1 MAEIKDYSVTADDND
16 SASPNGMPEGMAP
29 SGVNNSWRE
38 SFARVKRWYE
48 DIQGA
53 KTTTGSSNAY
63 VLAAART
70 VAAYAAGDA
79 YMFKANH
86 TCTAAG
92 STLNVDSVG
101 AKSIVTPAGAALGAG
116 DITSGGIYIVA
127 YEATADKF
135 MLLAGGSTFSGD
147 IIIKTSDGGIL
158 NLQTSDTTVTSGSV
172 LGRTDYQAPDEA
184 SGTDAILLAASI
196 AAVAT
201 DTFAADN
208 NSTKL
213 SFMTA
218 ATAAAAE
225 TMSLSSG
232 GNLTL
237 PTDGVVIAA
246 GADSD
251 VTLAHNH
258 DLGLTLSAGANAT
271 QLTVTS
277 TDAGASAAP
286 TIALVRNSATPAAS
300 DQLGHINFVGED
312 AGSNAT
318 TYAQII
324 ANIVDPTGG
333 GEDGS
338 LDFYCIEAGTAVKA
352 LNLTGGDVSLP
363 TDAAILKFGAD
374 SDVTLTHVHDTG
386 LLLNST
392 MALQFNDAS
401 QYINAPTATVLD
413 INATDEVEINATL
426 ADVNAN
432 LDVSGTYQGGGTM
445 TTGGN
450 IVIPDS
456 GTIGS
461 ASDTDA
467 IAIRDDGNVGINSSG
482 SDTVKLSIYDNTDSS
497 GDPDTSNQLLAA
509 HQDHADNTR
518 VAVQITNDGTGIG
531 LYSQKNGDGTGSA
544 VYAYNNSSVS
554 AIASRGHSVLG
565 YGGYFSTNSSSSVG
579 CAGFGPSST
588 HYGYLGYSTL
598 GVYGTSIQSGGAIT
612 GVTLSISST
621 KNFRISHGLREG
633 HDLVHSSIEGPQI
646 DVVYRGKVELVNGQ
660 ASIDIDSH
668 YDMTSGTFEWL
679 TKSDSVQTFTSN
691 ETGWDAVRSS
701 FSGDT
706 ITIECQNSSSTDT
719 ISWMVIAERG
729 DPDIMESSTTDNE
742 GNLIIE
748 PESEPELELPPPPN
762 FEPPPEN

>member
-63 VLAAART
+63 VLAAARVVT
-70 VAAYAAGDA
+70 AYAAGDA

-92 STLNVDSVG
+92 STLNVDSLG

-127 YEATADKF
+127 YEASADKF
-135 MLLAGGSTFSGD
+135 MLLGGSSTFSGD
-147 IIIKTSDGGIL
+147 ITAKTSDGAIL

-172 LGRTDYQAPDEA
+172 LGRIDYQAPNEA

-196 AAVAT
+196 SAIAT

-208 NSTKL
+208 NSCKL
-213 SFMTA
+213 SFQTA
-218 ATAAAAE
+218 TSAAAAE

-246 GADSD
+246 G
-251 VTLAHNH
+251 VN
-258 DLGLTLSAGANAT
+258 
-271 QLTVTS
+271 
-277 TDAGASAAP
+277 
-286 TIALVRNSATPAAS
+286 
-300 DQLGHINFVGED
+300 
-312 AGSNAT
+312 
-318 TYAQII
+318 
-324 ANIVDPTGG
+324 
-333 GEDGS
+333 
-338 LDFYCIEAGTAVKA
+338 
-352 LNLTGGDVSLP
+352 
-363 TDAAILKFGAD
+363 

-392 MALQFNDAS
+392 MALQCNDAA
-401 QYINAPTATVLD
+401 QYINAPSATVLD
-413 INATDEVEINATL
+413 INATDEIELNATL

-450 IVIPDS
+450 IVIPDA
-456 GTIGS
+456 GNIGS

-467 IAIRDDGNVGINSSG
+467 IAISSAGVVSLSATTEASATGTAAVTLAGGLGVAKDMWIGDDIVMDSDACVLKMGADQDLTLTHAADVSLTVASAGATTDLIVNNTATDGDPTVRWALSGTDKFTMGVDDGA
-482 SDTVKLSIYDNTDSS
+482 SDSLKIGAGGGLGTPYFEMLSTGHMSFGTN
-497 GDPDTSNQLLAA
+497 AA
-509 HQDHADNTR
+509 A
-518 VAVQITNDGTGIG
+518 DGTGAYFYNNTTDEIG
-531 LYSQKNGDGTGSA
+531 VSIRQDNASNNTSALYSVNDAAQPAIRGLSAGNTIYSVTSSAAHGA
-544 VYAYNNSSVS
+544 VYGIASNSS
-554 AIASRGHSVLG
+554 
-565 YGGYFSTNSSSSVG
+565 
-579 CAGFGPSST
+579 
-588 HYGYLGYSTL
+588 HYTLLGYSTH
-598 GVYGTSIQSGGAIT
+598 GCYATSVYCVGALYKGSGT
-612 GVTLSISST
+612 
-621 KNFRISHGLREG
+621 FRIPHGLREDY
-633 HDLVHSSIEGPQI
+633 DLLHSFVEGPQCDLI
-646 DVVYRGKVELVNGQ
+646 YRGTVDLVDGR
-660 ASIDIDSH
+660 ATVSMDTK
-668 YDMTSGTFEWL
+668 YGMTAGTFAWL
-679 TKSDSVQTFTSN
+679 TKDIQPFTSN
-691 ETGWDAVRSS
+691 ETGWDAVKSS

-706 ITIECQNSSSTDT
+706 ITIECQNTSSTDT
-719 ISWMVIAERG
+719 ISWMVVAERD
-729 DPDIMESSTTDNE
+729 DPNIKASEITDSD

-748 PESEPELELPPPPN
+748 RPSEPAPPSPG
-762 FEPPPEN
+762 

>member
-63 VLAAART
+63 VLAAARVVT
-70 VAAYAAGDA
+70 AYAAGDA

-92 STLNVDSVG
+92 STLNVDSLG

-127 YEATADKF
+127 YEASADKF
-135 MLLAGGSTFSGD
+135 MLLGGSSTFSGD
-147 IIIKTSDGGIL
+147 ITAKTSDGAIL

-172 LGRTDYQAPDEA
+172 LGRIDYQAPNEA

-196 AAVAT
+196 SAIAT

-208 NSTKL
+208 NSCKL
-213 SFMTA
+213 SFQTA
-218 ATAAAAE
+218 TSAAAAE

-246 GADSD
+246 G
-251 VTLAHNH
+251 VN
-258 DLGLTLSAGANAT
+258 
-271 QLTVTS
+271 
-277 TDAGASAAP
+277 
-286 TIALVRNSATPAAS
+286 
-300 DQLGHINFVGED
+300 
-312 AGSNAT
+312 
-318 TYAQII
+318 
-324 ANIVDPTGG
+324 
-333 GEDGS
+333 
-338 LDFYCIEAGTAVKA
+338 
-352 LNLTGGDVSLP
+352 
-363 TDAAILKFGAD
+363 

-401 QYINAPTATVLD
+401 QYINAPSATVLD
-413 INATDEVEINATL
+413 INATDEIELNATL

-450 IVIPDS
+450 IVIPDA
-456 GTIGS
+456 GNIGS

-467 IAIRDDGNVGINSSG
+467 IAISSAGVVSLSATTEASATGTAAVTLAGGLGVAKDMWIGDDIVMDSDACVLKMGADQDLTLTHAADVSLTVASAGATTDLIVNNTATDGDPTVRWALSGTDKFTMGVDDGA
-482 SDTVKLSIYDNTDSS
+482 SDSLKIGAGGGLGTPYFEMLSTGHMSFGTN
-497 GDPDTSNQLLAA
+497 AA
-509 HQDHADNTR
+509 A
-518 VAVQITNDGTGIG
+518 DGTGAYFYNNTTDEIG
-531 LYSQKNGDGTGSA
+531 VSIRQDNASNNTSALYSVNDAAQPAIRGLSAGNTIYSVTSSAAHGA
-544 VYAYNNSSVS
+544 VYGIASNSS
-554 AIASRGHSVLG
+554 
-565 YGGYFSTNSSSSVG
+565 
-579 CAGFGPSST
+579 
-588 HYGYLGYSTL
+588 HYTLLGYSTH
-598 GVYGTSIQSGGAIT
+598 GCYATSVYCVGALYKGSGT
-612 GVTLSISST
+612 
-621 KNFRISHGLREG
+621 FRIPHGLRAG
-633 HDLVHSSIEGPQI
+633 HDLLHSFIEGPQCDLI
-646 DVVYRGKVELVNGQ
+646 YRGRVDLVNGR
-660 ASIDIDSH
+660 ATVSMDTK
-668 YDMTSGTFEWL
+668 YGMTAGTFAWL
-679 TKSDSVQTFTSN
+679 TKDIQTFTSN
-691 ETGWDAVRSS
+691 ETGWDAVKSS

-706 ITIECQNSSSTDT
+706 ITIECQNADSTDT
-719 ISWMVIAERG
+719 ISWMVVAERD
-729 DPDIMESSTTDNE
+729 DPNIKASEITDSD

-748 PESEPELELPPPPN
+748 RPSEPAPPSPG
-762 FEPPPEN
+762 

>member
-63 VLAAART
+63 VLAAARVVT
-70 VAAYAAGDA
+70 AYAAGDA

-92 STLNVDSVG
+92 STLNVDSLG

-127 YEATADKF
+127 YEASADKF
-135 MLLAGGSTFSGD
+135 MLLGGSSTFSGD
-147 IIIKTSDGGIL
+147 ITAKTSDGAIL

-172 LGRTDYQAPDEA
+172 LGRIDYQAPNEA

-196 AAVAT
+196 SAIAT

-208 NSTKL
+208 NSCKL
-213 SFMTA
+213 SFQTA
-218 ATAAAAE
+218 TSAAAAE

-246 GADSD
+246 G
-251 VTLAHNH
+251 VN
-258 DLGLTLSAGANAT
+258 
-271 QLTVTS
+271 
-277 TDAGASAAP
+277 
-286 TIALVRNSATPAAS
+286 
-300 DQLGHINFVGED
+300 
-312 AGSNAT
+312 
-318 TYAQII
+318 
-324 ANIVDPTGG
+324 
-333 GEDGS
+333 
-338 LDFYCIEAGTAVKA
+338 
-352 LNLTGGDVSLP
+352 
-363 TDAAILKFGAD
+363 

-401 QYINAPTATVLD
+401 QYINAPSATVLD
-413 INATDEVEINATL
+413 INATDEIELNATL

-450 IVIPDS
+450 IVIPDA
-456 GTIGS
+456 GNIGS

-467 IAIRDDGNVGINSSG
+467 IAISSAGVVSLSATTEASATGTAAVTLAGGLGVAKDMWIGDDIVMDSDACVLKMGADQDLTLTHAADVSLTVASAGATTDLIVNNTATDGDPTVRWALSGTDKFTMGVDDGA
-482 SDTVKLSIYDNTDSS
+482 SDSLKIGAGGGLGTPYFEMLSTGHMSFGTN
-497 GDPDTSNQLLAA
+497 AA
-509 HQDHADNTR
+509 A
-518 VAVQITNDGTGIG
+518 DGTGAYFYNNTTDEIG
-531 LYSQKNGDGTGSA
+531 VSIRQDNASNNTSALYSVNDAAQPAIRGLSAGNTIYSVTSSAAHGA
-544 VYAYNNSSVS
+544 VYGIASNSS
-554 AIASRGHSVLG
+554 
-565 YGGYFSTNSSSSVG
+565 
-579 CAGFGPSST
+579 
-588 HYGYLGYSTL
+588 HYTLLGYSTH
-598 GVYGTSIQSGGAIT
+598 GCYATSVYCVGALYKGSGT
-612 GVTLSISST
+612 
-621 KNFRISHGLREG
+621 FRIPHGLRAG
-633 HDLVHSSIEGPQI
+633 HDLLHSFIEGPQCDLI
-646 DVVYRGKVELVNGQ
+646 YRGRVDLVNGR
-660 ASIDIDSH
+660 ATVSMDTK
-668 YDMTSGTFEWL
+668 YGMTAGTFAWL
-679 TKSDSVQTFTSN
+679 TKDIQTFTSN
-691 ETGWDAVRSS
+691 ETGWDAVKSS

-706 ITIECQNSSSTDT
+706 ITIECQNTSSTDT
-719 ISWMVIAERG
+719 ISWMVVAERD
-729 DPDIMESSTTDNE
+729 DPNIKASEITDSD

-748 PESEPELELPPPPN
+748 RPSEPAPPSPG
-762 FEPPPEN
+762 

>member
-1 MAEIKDYSVTADDND
+1 MASTYTANQGLEKPATGDRSGTWGTMTNTNMDMLD
-16 SASPNGMPEGMAP
+16 RSI
-29 SGVNNSWRE
+29 SGV
-38 SFARVKRWYE
+38 
-48 DIQGA
+48 GA
-53 KTTTGSSNAY
+53 LTLTGTATTLT
-63 VLAAART
+63 
-70 VAAYAAGDA
+70 
-79 YMFKANH
+79 
-86 TCTAAG
+86 
-92 STLNVDSVG
+92 
-101 AKSIVTPAGAALGAG
+101 
-116 DITSGGIYIVA
+116 
-127 YEATADKF
+127 
-135 MLLAGGSTFSGD
+135 
-147 IIIKTSDGGIL
+147 TSDGSASDGNYKVLVLGGSPSGTNTITLSPNDGDKLYFVVNASGQSVIFSQGTGTNVTIANGAADIIYADGAGSGAAVSSYLANDFVFKTGDGAIL
-158 NLQTSDTTVTSGSV
+158 NLQTSDTTVTASSV
-172 LGRTDYQAPDEA
+172 LGRLNFTAPDEA

-196 AAVAT
+196 AAISEG
-201 DTFAADN
+201 TFAADDN
-208 NSTKL
+208 ATKL
-213 SFMTA
+213 SFMTGA
-218 ATAAAAE
+218 SEAAAE
-225 TMSLSSG
+225 KMSLSSG
-232 GNLTL
+232 GNLSLPTDSAVIKLGADQDVTITHVADTGLNIKQVTDADDKALILKLQTGETDIVVNDYIARLQFQAPDEAGGTDAITVCAEISALSEGTFAADNNATSLLFATGASGTATAKMKLSSGGNLSL

-246 GADSD
+246 G
-251 VTLAHNH
+251 VN
-258 DLGLTLSAGANAT
+258 
-271 QLTVTS
+271 
-277 TDAGASAAP
+277 
-286 TIALVRNSATPAAS
+286 
-300 DQLGHINFVGED
+300 
-312 AGSNAT
+312 
-318 TYAQII
+318 
-324 ANIVDPTGG
+324 
-333 GEDGS
+333 
-338 LDFYCIEAGTAVKA
+338 
-352 LNLTGGDVSLP
+352 
-363 TDAAILKFGAD
+363 

-392 MALQFNDAS
+392 MALQFNDAT

-450 IVIPDS
+450 IVIPDG

-467 IAIRDDGNVGINSSG
+467 IAIRSDGNVGINSSG
-482 SDTVKLSIYDNTDSS
+482 SDTVKLYIYDNTDSS
-497 GDPDTSNQLLAA
+497 GDPDTSNQLMAV

-531 LYSQKNGDGTGSA
+531 IYSQKNGDGTGSA

-554 AIASRGHSVLG
+554 AIASRGYSVNG
-565 YGGYFSTNSSSSVG
+565 YGAYFQTNSASSVG
-579 CAGFGPSST
+579 CAGFGPSGT

-598 GVYGTSIQSGGAIT
+598 GCYATSIQSGGAIT

-748 PESEPELELPPPPN
+748 PESEPELELPPPPEP
-762 FEPPPEN
+762 EPPPEV